1 MSQSVSARYQP
12 DETFGVK
19 NEVISPSV
27 SVSDE
32 SVQSAN
38 LSRRWKNFQR
48 LWKRLA
54 GAVIREF
61 AAEFEASL
69 TQLVLHLEKF
79 RNYSLT
85 QAVMACANS

>member
-1 MSQSVSARYQP
+1 MNSSLLVFP
-12 DETFGVK
+12 FLMKVC
-19 NEVISPSV
+19 
-27 SVSDE
+27 
-32 SVQSAN
+32 
-38 LSRRWKNFQR
+38 SRRWKNFQR